1 MADNP
6 VAWAY
11 TPGGDYSEQLDWL
24 TDVIRTPSGNTQHR
38 RLRQSPRITVA
49 FDALE
54 TGASRR
60 RMEALLRDNAAGVWW
75 VPVWVDAV
83 QVDAPVAAG
92 ATAIPVATS
101 GARFADAGHVLLWDA
116 VANTG
121 AVAAIATGGIGPASI
136 TLAVGLAAALP
147 AWVAVVPVRAGRLSE
162 FPQVGRFTASASDA
176 INLQFQL
183 REPLEDAAT
192 IAGDLYRGFP
202 VWPFRPDWGT
212 QPAWVPERVLQTI
225 DDDIGPP
232 VVYDMAAVPQGK
244 TTLGYA
250 MAGSDAVHAFRS
262 ALFALAGRW
271 SPVWIASYNSDL
283 RVIADVAAG
292 ASAIDVEWP
301 TLSGLDLADNQRDIR
316 IELLNGSVLYRRI
329 TGITTPAGG
338 VERLALDAPIAV
350 GFSAGDVLL
359 VSMMALCV
367 QDADTNL
374 LRYWARDFVECTL
387 MWRQIAHGL

>member
-250 MAGSDAVHAFRS
+250 
-262 ALFALAGRW
+262 
-271 SPVWIASYNSDL
+271 
-283 RVIADVAAG
+283 
-292 ASAIDVEWP
+292 
-301 TLSGLDLADNQRDIR
+301 
-316 IELLNGSVLYRRI
+316 
-329 TGITTPAGG
+329 
-338 VERLALDAPIAV
+338 
-350 GFSAGDVLL
+350 
-359 VSMMALCV
+359 
-367 QDADTNL
+367 
-374 LRYWARDFVECTL
+374 
-387 MWRQIAHGL
+387 